1 MPHLS
6 RQTSLLPLFTCASP
20 FFATQKPFRPT
31 PGEEQGEDVWFPLAQ
46 KHLAKA
52 AALADRA
59 KVLTDFD
66 EIKAEAAYIQ
76 GTTDVRF

>member
-1 MPHLS
+1 
-6 RQTSLLPLFTCASP
+6 
-20 FFATQKPFRPT
+20 
-31 PGEEQGEDVWFPLAQ
+31 VWFPLAQ

-76 GTTDVRF
+76 GTTDVKF

>member
-1 MPHLS
+1 M
-6 RQTSLLPLFTCASP
+6 
-20 FFATQKPFRPT
+20 
-31 PGEEQGEDVWFPLAQ
+31 WFPLAQ

-76 GTTDVRF
+76 GTTAYCFLSTYQWMCGGHGTGVEGLHIPTCGCPRFP

>member
-1 MPHLS
+1 M
-6 RQTSLLPLFTCASP
+6 
-20 FFATQKPFRPT
+20 
-31 PGEEQGEDVWFPLAQ
+31 WFPLAQ

-76 GTTDVRF
+76 GTTCVYIVIPTWTWQRSWRTPHPSLAVAFSLRLPSLSLTPCRVP